1 MGALMA
7 LDRLVVATGLLVLLG
22 VTGLLAV
29 ARLATPA
36 WRLNERLERQAW
48 RLLEVAWWV
57 TLLGTFTG
65 LLLYGPLSTGLPP
78 ILALDWTLLLDH
90 TVRTRF
96 GNAWALRILLLLILA
111 LLLVWSKRE
120 AERTPRSAWLAV
132 AVSAAGL
139 AVTPALS
146 GHAAAGPTA
155 AVGAVVGVVHFSAAA
170 AWFGGLVLLGTCVL
184 PRAEGGLLG
193 AVARFSS
200 VAFTAMVVIV
210 VTGMVQGWRQ
220 GGSLQALGD
229 TAYGRLLV
237 VKVAVFLLLIVV
249 AGRSRV
255 LVRRKLTARVLIGA
269 PDRRGPGAARPGLT
283 DDARSLWLL
292 RRLVLAEVVIAVVV
306 LAVTAL
312 LGIALPPRAG

>member
-1 MGALMA
+1 MVGDAA
-7 LDRLVVATGLLVLLG
+7 GYPGRTA
-22 VTGLLAV
+22 AV
-29 ARLATPA
+29 RAILHRT
-36 WRLNERLERQAW
+36 
-48 RLLEVAWWV
+48 
-57 TLLGTFTG
+57 
-65 LLLYGPLSTGLPP
+65 PP

-96 GNAWALRILLLLILA
+96 GNAWALRILLLLLLA

-132 AVSAAGL
+132 TGSAAGL

-146 GHAAAGPTA
+146 GHAAAGPDA

-170 AWFGGLVLLGTCVL
+170 VWFGGLVLLGTCLL

-220 GGSLQALGD
+220 VGASRPWGTPPMGACWWPRWRRSCSSSWSPA
-229 TAYGRLLV
+229 A
-237 VKVAVFLLLIVV
+237 AVCW
-249 AGRSRV
+249 S
-255 LVRRKLTARVLIGA
+255 GA
-269 PDRRGPGAARPGLT
+269 
-283 DDARSLWLL
+283 S
-292 RRLVLAEVVIAVVV
+292 
-306 LAVTAL
+306 
-312 LGIALPPRAG
+312 